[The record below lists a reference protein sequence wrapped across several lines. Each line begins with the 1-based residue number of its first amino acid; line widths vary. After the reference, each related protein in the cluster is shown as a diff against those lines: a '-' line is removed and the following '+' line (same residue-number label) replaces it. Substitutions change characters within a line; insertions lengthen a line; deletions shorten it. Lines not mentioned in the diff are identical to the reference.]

1 LISSI
6 MLSAMLQH
14 SSALR
19 SEEIWQ
25 SLLISCMSVSALS
38 SLKNFSMVELAALRE
53 IRAAMPLAMNLNTY
67 RIHYSIMIAD
77 QIFCPSCGSD
87 TGHALIKSGQENL
100 VRCEE
105 CGTVHSV
112 QAERE
117 RLVCLKVIV
126 SSDRQSQPYFISI
139 PARELLRV
147 GEELLV
153 DDPAKEV
160 VMTQITSLE
169 TDRRVE
175 SAPAAS
181 VKTVWARATDQVP
194 VKISVYRHGQTRP
207 FKISVPGDELF
218 SVGEARKVQGSRFEI
233 VKIKLR
239 AEGFADAAP
248 AKDIQRIWGREI

>member
-1 LISSI
+1 
-6 MLSAMLQH
+6 
-14 SSALR
+14 
-19 SEEIWQ
+19 
-25 SLLISCMSVSALS
+25 
-38 SLKNFSMVELAALRE
+38 MVELAALRE

-117 RLVCLKVIV
+117 RLVGLKVIV

-153 DDPAKEV
+153 DDPAKDV
-160 VMTQITSLE
+160 VMTEIASLE
-169 TDRRVE
+169 TDRRVN
-175 SAPAAS
+175 SAPAET
-181 VKTVWARATDQVP
+181 VKTVWARATDEVP
-194 VKISVYRHGQTRP
+194 LKISVYRNGKTHSL
-207 FKISVPGDELF
+207 KISVAGDEVF
-218 SVGEARKVQGSRFEI
+218 EVGEARKVEGFKFVI

-239 AEGFADAAP
+239 EKGFADLAE
-248 AKDIQRIWGREI
+248 AKDIQRVWGREL